1 VECEQKSENLA
12 FRELYW
18 PLGDRMLNQRL
29 DLLVLLN
36 EEKAVRFS
44 SVLADFFFD
53 ALPALILLAAAL
65 LYVVWYAG
73 SIRRRQGRTR

>member
-18 PLGDRMLNQRL
+18 PLGDRMLNKRL

-36 EEKAVRFS
+36 EEKAVRSAPS
-44 SVLADFFFD
+44 S
-53 ALPALILLAAAL
+53 PTSSSTP
-65 LYVVWYAG
+65 Y
-73 SIRRRQGRTR
+73 RH

>member
-1 VECEQKSENLA
+1 
-12 FRELYW
+12 
-18 PLGDRMLNQRL
+18 
-29 DLLVLLN
+29 
-36 EEKAVRFS
+36 VRFS

-73 SIRRRQGRTR
+73 SILRRQGRTR